1 MDDLQG
7 IHDYYSILDVTFD
20 LNSYE
25 MDDKEMQN
33 HTENTFSW
41 LYY

>member
-25 MDDKEMQN
+25 MDEEEMQN
-33 HTENTFSW
+33 DMEITFSRF
-41 LYY
+41 